1 MINDYEDDNYA
12 NLQDIEYTFNDLDDY
27 YKPILAQGLF
37 NNNYQRYY
45 CRGDPTR
52 EMSIDNY
59 LDNVI
64 PYIKLLIDQKNY
76 MNKKYN

>member
-1 MINDYEDDNYA
+1 MINDYKDDNYA

-52 EMSIDNY
+52 KMSIDNY